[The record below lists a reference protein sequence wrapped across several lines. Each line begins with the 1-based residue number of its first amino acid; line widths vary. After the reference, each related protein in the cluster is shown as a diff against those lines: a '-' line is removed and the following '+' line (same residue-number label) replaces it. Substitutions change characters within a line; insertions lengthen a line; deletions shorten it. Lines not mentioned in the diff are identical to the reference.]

1 MMSGLH
7 SWLLDK
13 STSDTYMFIKRLSAN
28 DTGATGGHQVGIY
41 IPSGIVEH
49 LFPSINHTR
58 DLNPSV
64 TLNAHTSSHSC
75 PDREV
80 RAVYYNGRFLVRPE
94 MKSVLPDGEE
104 ERILCKTLKTRGRW
118 PY

>member
-1 MMSGLH
+1 MSGLH

-49 LFPSINHTR
+49 LFPSI
-58 DLNPSV
+58 
-64 TLNAHTSSHSC
+64 
-75 PDREV
+75 
-80 RAVYYNGRFLVRPE
+80 
-94 MKSVLPDGEE
+94 
-104 ERILCKTLKTRGRW
+104 
-118 PY
+118 

>member
-75 PDREV
+75 PDSEA
-80 RAVYYNGRFLVRPE
+80 RAVYYNGRFF
-94 MKSVLPDGEE
+94 
-104 ERILCKTLKTRGRW
+104 W
-118 PY
+118 

>member
-1 MMSGLH
+1 MMSRLH

-13 STSDTYMFIKRLSAN
+13 STCDTYMFIKRLSAN

-41 IPSGIVEH
+41 IPSAIVEH

-64 TLNAHTSSHSC
+64 MLDAHTSSHSC
-75 PDREV
+75 PDSEV
-80 RAVYYNGRFLVRPE
+80 RAVYYNGRFF
-94 MKSVLPDGEE
+94 G
-104 ERILCKTLKTRGRW
+104 KTRNEKGFVE
-118 PY
+118 

>member
-1 MMSGLH
+1 MMMSGLH

-13 STSDTYMFIKRLSAN
+13 STSDTFMFIKRLSAN

-41 IPSGIVEH
+41 IPSGIVGH

-64 TLNAHTSSHSC
+64 RLNAHTSSHSC
-75 PDREV
+75 PDSEA
-80 RAVYYNGRFLVRPE
+80 RAIYYNG
-94 MKSVLPDGEE
+94 
-104 ERILCKTLKTRGRW
+104 
-118 PY
+118 

>member
-75 PDREV
+75 PDRRSEPFITMV
-80 RAVYYNGRFLVRPE
+80 VFG
-94 MKSVLPDGEE
+94 
-104 ERILCKTLKTRGRW
+104 KTRNEKRITRWGGGKNPLQNSENTGRW